1 MNHTYPPEMGQEER
15 KDESTANRES
25 DVADRILRR
34 NILNIVR
41 KVQDG
46 KTLSNVELSVVQG
59 YVDSSDADSP
69 IGLAWV
75 QNQTDLA
82 RELGVNRKT
91 IQRWLKIEGNPR
103 TASDGRYSVT
113 EWRKWANDNN
123 FKVSDEDGE
132 TGDSKLKLEAKRL
145 LLQNQRLE
153 FDLAVRRGE
162 YTHNDDV
169 EAMYVLMV
177 QNAKK
182 VLLALPSNSA
192 PQVVGLSVPEAEI
205 RLREI
210 VDEALSQLQKQW
222 NQKD

>member
-1 MNHTYPPEMGQEER
+1 MIEDDEESV
-15 KDESTANRES
+15 KKNPQGGAGG
-25 DVADRILRR
+25 VADKILRR

-46 KTLSNVELSVVQG
+46 KTLSSVELSVVQG
-59 YVDSSDADSP
+59 YIESSDVETAV
-69 IGLAWV
+69 GLAWV

-91 IQRWLKIEGNPR
+91 IQRWLKIEGCPS
-103 TASDGRYSVT
+103 TASDGRYNVS
-113 EWRKWANDNN
+113 EWRKWASDNN
-123 FKVSDEDGE
+123 FKVSGDDDDE
-132 TGDSKLKLEAKRL
+132 TKLKLELKRL
-145 LLQNQRLE
+145 LLVNQKLE
-153 FDLAVRRGE
+153 FDMAIKRGE
-162 YTHNDDV
+162 YTLNDDV
-169 EAMYVLMV
+169 EAMFVIMV

-182 VLLALPSNSA
+182 VLLALPSNAS

-222 NQKD
+222 NK

>member
-1 MNHTYPPEMGQEER
+1 MM
-15 KDESTANRES
+15 KDENMSVKKNPQE
-25 DVADRILRR
+25 DEGGGVGGVADKILRR

-59 YVDSSDADSP
+59 YIESSDADTP

-91 IQRWLKIEGNPR
+91 IQRWLKIEGCPQ
-103 TASDGRYSVT
+103 TASDGRYNVT
-113 EWRKWANDNN
+113 EWRKWASDNN
-123 FKVSDEDGE
+123 FKVSGGDDDE
-132 TGDSKLKLEAKRL
+132 SKLKLEAKRL
-145 LLQNQRLE
+145 LLINQKLE
-153 FDLAVRRGE
+153 FDMAIKRGE

-169 EAMYVLMV
+169 ETMFVMMV

-182 VLLALPSNSA
+182 VLLALPSNAS

-210 VDEALSQLQKQW
+210 VDEALSQLQRQW
-222 NQKD
+222 NE